1 MFGLNENDSGQLV
14 YLSLLLVLLV
24 ASFGFGRGRG
34 TGMFRQLG
42 VWLLIGVALVAL
54 YAYRGPLMRFAAPV
68 VQELAP
74 SRVMEVTSPSG
85 AKQLVI
91 TRADDGHFY
100 LDAQANGADVRF
112 LVDTGATT
120 TALTLDDARR
130 VGIAVDSLGFNRPV
144 QTANGI
150 AYYASAMLDSLEIG
164 PYHIATVPV
173 AIMPAG
179 SMDTSLLGMS
189 TIDRFSSWHVEGDKM
204 VLAP

>member
-42 VWLLIGVALVAL
+42 VWLLIGVALVAI
-54 YAYRGPLMRFAAPV
+54 YAYRGPLMQFAAPV

-91 TRADDGHFY
+91 TRADDGHFH

-130 VGIAVDSLGFNRPV
+130 AGIAVDSLGFNRPV

-150 AYYASAMLDSLEIG
+150 AYYASATLDNLEIG

>member
-1 MFGLNENDSGQLV
+1 MFGLSENDSGQLL

-24 ASFGFGRGRG
+24 VSFGFGRGRG

-42 VWLLIGVALVAL
+42 IWLLIGVALVAL
-54 YAYRGPLMRFAAPV
+54 YTYRGPLMRFAAPV

-74 SRVMEVTSPSG
+74 SRVTEVTSPSG

-91 TRADDGHFY
+91 TRANDGHFH
-100 LDAQANGADVRF
+100 LDARANGADVRF

-150 AYYASAMLDSLEIG
+150 AYFAGATLDSLEIG

-179 SMDTSLLGMS
+179 AMDTSLLGMS